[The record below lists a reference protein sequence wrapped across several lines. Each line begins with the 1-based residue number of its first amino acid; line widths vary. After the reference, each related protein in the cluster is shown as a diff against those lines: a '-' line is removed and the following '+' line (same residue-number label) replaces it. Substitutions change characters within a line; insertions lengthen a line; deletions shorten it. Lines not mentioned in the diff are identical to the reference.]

1 MGMKLET
8 KEGAMC
14 RLYGFLATH
23 PTRLE
28 CSLIEAQNALQV
40 QSDRDARGVRN
51 ADGWGIARY
60 LGADREVIKSTMP
73 AFADAAFAEVAR
85 TVWSEAAIAHVRA
98 ATVGRVSEANTH
110 PFTHGAWSFAH
121 NGTIHD
127 FEHVRT
133 RLDLGGFGP
142 PTGETD
148 SESVFLWLLNKMS
161 DYGLD
166 PLAPA
171 RHIDQ
176 LVELLGD
183 AVFELID
190 HAIASGATS
199 PPSLNF
205 LLTDGH
211 HLAASRWGNTLY
223 WTFRNGVPDCSVCG
237 TSHCPSADEHYR
249 AVVIASEP
257 LTDEDWMEVPDGSI
271 LAVEPGAHT
280 LRRDLVPDAA

>member
-1 MGMKLET
+1 M
-8 KEGAMC
+8 
-14 RLYGFLATH
+14 
-23 PTRLE
+23 
-28 CSLIEAQNALQV
+28 
-40 QSDRDARGVRN
+40 
-51 ADGWGIARY
+51 
-60 LGADREVIKSTMP
+60 
-73 AFADAAFAEVAR
+73 
-85 TVWSEAAIAHVRA
+85 RA

-133 RLDLGGFGP
+133 RLDIGGFGP

-190 HAIASGATS
+190 HVGVRPMRRSR
-199 PPSLNF
+199 
-205 LLTDGH
+205 LLHRLSRSYH
-211 HLAASRWGNTLY
+211 H
-223 WTFRNGVPDCSVCG
+223 
-237 TSHCPSADEHYR
+237 
-249 AVVIASEP
+249 
-257 LTDEDWMEVPDGSI
+257 
-271 LAVEPGAHT
+271 
-280 LRRDLVPDAA
+280 